1 MQSQEFPAI
10 LKTSKALRL
19 LIPVN
24 SPKFY
29 EDFQKI
35 G

>member
-19 LIPVN
+19 IPVN
-24 SPKFY
+24 SPKFS